1 MPFTVP
7 VDPGSPG
14 RGSPKGQEW
23 LQAAANG
30 ENVVLIEG
38 EDYKSATSSE
48 AQRLRNMANRLDLS
62 VRVRQFRSVE
72 DLNDRLPEGV
82 QLPDEYKDKE
92 ALVLVPRESDAEEEA
107 EEEVP

>member
-30 ENVVLIEG
+30 ENVVLIRG
-38 EDYKSATSSE
+38 EDYKSETPNE
-48 AQRLRNMANRLDLS
+48 AQRLRDMAKRLGLS

-72 DLNDRLPEGV
+72 DLNERLPEGV
-82 QLPDEYKDKE
+82 QLPDEYTSNE
-92 ALVLVPRESDAEEEA
+92 ALVLVPRDSED
-107 EEEVP
+107 